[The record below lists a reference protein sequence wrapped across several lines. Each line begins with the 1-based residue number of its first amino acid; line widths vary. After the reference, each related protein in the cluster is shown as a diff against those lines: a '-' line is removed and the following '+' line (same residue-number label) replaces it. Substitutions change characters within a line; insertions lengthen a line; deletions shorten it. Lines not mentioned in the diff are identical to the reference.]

1 MRLVQKYGGSSLADA
16 GCIRNVAQKISK
28 LYHEGH
34 ELVVVLS
41 AQGKT
46 TNELIEKAKELTKK
60 PTKRELDMLLATG
73 EQQSVALMSL
83 ALSQMNCPSVSLNAF
98 QAGIYSDGMFG
109 EARITEINQEKI
121 IEKLEAKRVVIVTG
135 FQAINHENEF
145 TTLGR
150 GGSDTSAVAIAKVI
164 DADRCEIYSDVDGI
178 YTADPRMIKNAKLLK
193 EIDYD
198 AMLELSSLGA
208 KVLHNRAVEIAKK
221 YDVVLNIKSSFK
233 EGEGTLVLKDP
244 LEKTLISGIV
254 VDDAIATVSL
264 IGLKDKPGVAYQI
277 FSSLAKANISI
288 DIVLQSVGRD
298 NTKDIAFTVK
308 KEHLNEAK
316 QILEDVK
323 ENVGAKS
330 VVVNEAV
337 AKLSVVGAGL
347 ESNPMIGALIFES
360 LYKMNI
366 NIDMIATSEIKMSL
380 ILDKKDAEKAAK
392 ILHQRLID
400 HL

>member
-16 GCIRNVAQKISK
+16 GCIRNVADKISK
-28 LYHEGH
+28 LYHDGH
-34 ELVVVLS
+34 EVVVVLS

-46 TNELIEKAKELTKK
+46 TNELIEKAKELTHK

-83 ALSQMNCPSVSLNAF
+83 ALSQMNTPSVSLNAF

-109 EARITEINQEKI
+109 EARITEIEDEKI
-121 IEKLEAKRVVIVTG
+121 VKELEAKRVVIVTG
-135 FQAINHENEF
+135 FQAVNHDFEF

-164 DADRCEIYSDVDGI
+164 GADRCEIYSDVDGI
-178 YTADPRMIKNAKLLK
+178 YTADPRKIENAQLLK

-198 AMLELSSLGA
+198 SMLELSSLGA
-208 KVLHNRAVEIAKK
+208 KVLHNRAVELAKK

-233 EGEGTLVLKDP
+233 EGEGTFVLKDP

-254 VDDAIATVSL
+254 VDDEIATASL
-264 IGLKDKPGVAYQI
+264 IGVKDKPGVAFKI

-298 NTKDIAFTVK
+298 GTKDIAFTVK
-308 KEHLNEAK
+308 KEDVHQTKELLEKVKEELEAK
-316 QILEDVK
+316 
-323 ENVGAKS
+323 NVI
-330 VVVNEAV
+330 VNETV
-337 AKLSVVGAGL
+337 AKLSIVGAGL
-347 ESNPMIGALIFES
+347 ESNPMIGALVFES
-360 LYKMNI
+360 LYKMDI
-366 NIDMIATSEIKMSL
+366 NVDMIATSEIKMSL
-380 ILDKKDAEKAAK
+380 IVDKKDADKGAK
-392 ILHQRLID
+392 ILHKRLID

>member
-264 IGLKDKPGVAYQI
+264 IGVKDKPGVAYQI